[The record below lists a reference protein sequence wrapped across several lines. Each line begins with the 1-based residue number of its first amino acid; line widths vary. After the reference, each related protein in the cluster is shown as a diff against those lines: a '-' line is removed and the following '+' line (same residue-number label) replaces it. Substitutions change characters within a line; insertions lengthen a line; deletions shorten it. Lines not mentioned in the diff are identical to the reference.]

1 MTAPIRVDV
10 RTLGQQSDRE
20 KGLIDALAETTTLAP
35 GPRITIYAYDY
46 DRWLSRA
53 AAKLP
58 AGNHDIQLYHGEH
71 QLHRLPTTEGTLPC
85 STN

>member
-1 MTAPIRVDV
+1 MTTPIRVDI
-10 RTLGQQSDRE
+10 RTLGWRSDHE
-20 KGLIDALAETTTLAP
+20 KALLDALAETTALAP
-35 GPRITIYAYDY
+35 GPRITIYASDY

-71 QLHRLPTTEGTLPC
+71 QLHRLSTTEGTPPC